1 MKEIIYSKLDSEKT
15 TLAMDNLLDFR
26 DEYLFATLF
35 EGCRKGYVAGAEY
48 QKRKLRKKPILNAV
62 LWIFAVWGIVFGL
75 EIKMDLMEPQQ
86 AIHDAVW
93 IAGICAIL
101 YWIFLSARSIRFL
114 GRSWYA
120 HPHGIYNHDLIPE
133 ERLDHRYHLM
143 IKPVFCGASVIRAKR
158 RVRKAR
164 KDKQREE
171 EQQLSGKLYEC
182 AYDLFV
188 VRQLIRISEEIRQ
201 LEDRYGIDFMDV
213 QLLVDNNKRTWEWD
227 EVYKIKLTAKIPEAE
242 DTVIP
247 TEKAEETK
255 VFDLPYEAGLA
266 VEKKYGKNKRM
277 DLSVLDSVYYD
288 DIKHNFGMYKRAIK
302 NRMRTMDKENRPKV
316 TTAMEKVMF

>member
-1 MKEIIYSKLDSEKT
+1 MKEIIYSKLDVEKV
-15 TLAMDNLLDFR
+15 TLTMDRLLDFR

-48 QKRKLRKKPILNAV
+48 KKRKLRKKPILNAV
-62 LWIFAVWGIVFGL
+62 LWIFVAWCIIFGL
-75 EIKMDLMEPQQ
+75 RMRNGLMEPQQ

-93 IAGICAIL
+93 IAIICILL
-101 YWIFLSARSIRFL
+101 YWIFLSVRSICFL

-120 HPHGIYNHDLIPE
+120 HSHGIYNHDLIPE
-133 ERLDHRYHLM
+133 ERLDHRDHLM

-158 RVRKAR
+158 RIRQAR

-171 EQQLSGKLYEC
+171 EQQLAGKLYEC

-188 VRQLIRISEEIRQ
+188 VRQMIRISEEIRQ
-201 LEDRYGIDFMDV
+201 MEDRYGIDFVDF
-213 QLLVDNNKRTWEWD
+213 QLMVDNNKRTWEWD
-227 EVYKIKLTAKIPEAE
+227 DVYKIMITAKIPEAE

-255 VFDLPYEAGLA
+255 VFELPYEAGMA
-266 VEKKYGKNKRM
+266 VEREYGKNKRL
-277 DLSVLDSVYYD
+277 DLSVLDGVYYNE
-288 DIKHNFGMYKRAIK
+288 IKNNLGMYKRAIK
-302 NRMRTMDKENRPKV
+302 NRMRTMNQEDRPKV
-316 TTAMEKVMF
+316 TTAMEKVKF